1 MARVAVVTD
10 SNSGITQEDAKAL
23 GCFVVPMPFMFGD
36 DGTTYYEDINLTR
49 DEFFRRLAADESVL
63 TSQPAPTEILKLWD
77 EVLKEYEQIVYIPMS
92 SGLSGSCQ
100 SAMMLSSDYEG
111 RVEVV
116 NNQRISVTQKASVID
131 ALELAKRGKSAQEIK
146 DILERVK
153 SGSCCDRHSAA
164 DQTGPADQGGAA
176 GCVLQGPHSRTGKEY
191 DAECDTARYRNPVWR
206 YADGDVLLI
215 CGTCQYSG
223 RRKALAGRG
232 AGSISEF

>member
-131 ALELAKRGKSAQEIK
+131 ALELAKRGKSAQEIRQ
-146 DILERVK
+146 LLRSALCCGSNRSCRSRGSGWMRSPRPAQPHRERIR
-153 SGSCCDRHSAA
+153 C
-164 DQTGPADQGGAA
+164 
-176 GCVLQGPHSRTGKEY
+176 
-191 DAECDTARYRNPVWR
+191 
-206 YADGDVLLI
+206 
-215 CGTCQYSG
+215 
-223 RRKALAGRG
+223 
-232 AGSISEF
+232 